1 MKQGNITPFRND
13 IALFLSCRDR
23 HADQHVFHKDPVAHG
38 GIVDQHVGDCSHDL
52 AVLDDRRAAHECGQ
66 EGTTIFRILYDIDR

>member
-52 AVLDDRRAAHECGQ
+52 AVLDNGAAAQVCGQ
-66 EGTTIFRILYDIDR
+66 

>member
-38 GIVDQHVGDCSHDL
+38 GIVDQHVRYRADKL
-52 AVLDDRRAAHECGQ
+52 AVLDDGAAAQVCGQ
-66 EGTTIFRILYDIDR
+66 